1 MGKSISWQPVIG
13 ITMGDPAGIGPEIIV
28 KALEE
33 DIIWNTC
40 LPFVFGDFGVME
52 KTIKFLNS
60 NLKINV
66 TESIDEIVWGGKV
79 INILGLS
86 NLDLKAFS
94 FGSPNR
100 ETGKAMVGYIRKAIQ
115 FALEKKIGGIVTCP
129 INKSALAL
137 AGYNYP
143 GHTELLA
150 QATGTQEYAMMLAGD
165 RLRVV
170 LVTTH
175 LPFRKIPEVLASKD
189 LFSYIRIT
197 NDFLINFLGIKE
209 PRLAVA
215 ALNPHAG
222 EEGIFGDEEENLIA
236 PVIKKA
242 QTYGINVTGPFPA
255 DTLFY
260 FAVKGNYDAI
270 ICMYHDQGLIPLKLL
285 HFDDAVNITL
295 GLPII
300 RTSVDH
306 GTAYDI
312 AGKGKANPKS
322 LINAIKLAARMA
334 LISQGK
340 LSNLSL
346 SG

>member
-1 MGKSISWQPVIG
+1 K
-13 ITMGDPAGIGPEIIV
+13 
-28 KALEE
+28 KA
-33 DIIWNTC
+33 
-40 LPFVFGDFGVME
+40 
-52 KTIKFLNS
+52 
-60 NLKINV
+60 
-66 TESIDEIVWGGKV
+66 
-79 INILGLS
+79 INIFGIS
-86 NLDLKAFS
+86 NLDLNSFS
-94 FGSPNR
+94 FGSFNR
-100 ETGKAMVGYIRKAIQ
+100 ETGKAMVSYIQKAIQ
-115 FALEKKIGGIVTCP
+115 FAFEKKIDALVTCP
-129 INKSALAL
+129 INKSAMAL

-150 QATGTQEYAMMLAGD
+150 EATNTQEYAMMLAGD

-175 LPFRKIPEVLASKD
+175 LPFREVPKVLASKN
-189 LFSYIRIT
+189 LFSHIRLT
-197 NDFLINFLGIKE
+197 NDFLTNFLGIKS

-222 EEGIFGDEEENLIA
+222 EEGIFGEEERKLIA

-242 QTYGINVTGPFPA
+242 SLEGIDVSGPFPA

-260 FAVKGNYDAI
+260 FAAKGDYDGV

-322 LINAIKLAARMA
+322 LINAVKLAARMA
-334 LISQGK
+334 LISKEKTG
-340 LSNLSL
+340 NFC
-346 SG
+346 

>member
-1 MGKSISWQPVIG
+1 
-13 ITMGDPAGIGPEIIV
+13 MGDPAGIGPEIIV

-115 FALEKKIGGIVTCP
+115 FALEKKIDGIVTCP